1 MLHPLLAGVLL
12 VNSICVAISIVKF
25 LTLFILSHRVIWS
38 ASFNN
43 AYGRVAN
50 MEQFH
55 QEVRKMKHI
64 VFGSGTKNFVILPGL
79 SVHSV
84 MGLADAIAEA
94 YKDFC
99 EEYTVYVF
107 DRAENIREGYTVRNM
122 AEDTAAAMRELNI
135 GNADVFGASQG
146 GMIAMYLAIDHPQ
159 MVNRLILGSTLAK
172 PNGTF
177 NHVIDEWIRL
187 ARAKDEVGLL
197 ESFADNVYSES
208 TLKAYRETLISS
220 NLGISDEEYRRFII
234 LAEACKTFDCYGSFP
249 PSSARFW

>member
-55 QEVRKMKHI
+55 REVRKMKHI

-220 NLGISDEEYRRFII
+220 NLGYQR
-234 LAEACKTFDCYGSFP
+234 
-249 PSSARFW
+249 